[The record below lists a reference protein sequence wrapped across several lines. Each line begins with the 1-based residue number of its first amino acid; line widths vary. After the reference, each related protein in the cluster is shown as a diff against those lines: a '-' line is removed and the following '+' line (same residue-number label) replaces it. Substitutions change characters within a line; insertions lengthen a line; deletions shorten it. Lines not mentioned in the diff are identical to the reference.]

1 MINRE
6 LIRTKVVQLVYA
18 YVQNEDKS
26 LDAAE
31 KELDFSLMK
40 AYELYKYLLSLMVQ
54 VKRIADRREA
64 ARLAREERL
73 GVATEEPLLD
83 KYLAQNKLLQV
94 MAENE
99 ALVNYIEREK
109 QEWLEEDALLKN
121 IYKSFTESSI
131 YHEYIHKGDFTI
143 KADREV
149 VRRLYKE
156 FLLDNELL
164 ESTLEDHSIY
174 WNDDKEVIEQFVI
187 KTFSKFNCESE
198 PEMPLMPE
206 FSDESDRD
214 FALQL
219 FRQAIERG
227 EEMRG
232 HLRTNCLKWDFDRIA
247 LMDKVIIQTALAE
260 ILCFP
265 DIPLNVSINEYVEI
279 AKNYST
285 PRSGAFVNGQLD
297 GICKRLNKER
307 ILMKISTKKKSVR
320 TSVGAG
326 E

>member
-31 KELDFSLMK
+31 NELDFSLAK

-73 GVATEEPLLD
+73 GITTDELLLD

-94 MAENE
+94 MADNE
-99 ALVNYIEREK
+99 VLVNYIEREK

-143 KADREV
+143 KADREL
-149 VRRLYKE
+149 VRSLYKE
-156 FLLDNELL
+156 YLLNNELL

-187 KTFSKFNCESE
+187 KTFSKFNCESQAD
-198 PEMPLMPE
+198 MPLMAE
-206 FSDESDRD
+206 FTDETDRE

-260 ILCFP
+260 ILSFP
-265 DIPLNVSINEYVEI
+265 EIPLNVSINEYVEI

-285 PRSGAFVNGQLD
+285 PKSSAFVNGQLD
-297 GICKRLNKER
+297 SICKRLNKER
-307 ILMKISTKKKSVR
+307 ILMKISTKKKVTR
-320 TSVGAG
+320 TTGSA
-326 E
+326 EE

>member
-31 KELDFSLMK
+31 NELDFSLMK

-73 GVATEEPLLD
+73 GYTTEEPLLD

-131 YHEYIHKGDFTI
+131 YHEYIRKGDFTI

-187 KTFSKFNCESE
+187 KTFSKFNCESQ

-206 FSDESDRD
+206 FTDEGDRE
-214 FALQL
+214 FARQL

-307 ILMKISTKKKSVR
+307 ILMKISTKKKVAR
-320 TSVGAG
+320 TATS
-326 E
+326 EQE

>member
-40 AYELYKYLLSLMVQ
+40 TYELYKFLLSLLIQ
-54 VKRIADRREA
+54 VKHTAERREA
-64 ARLAREERL
+64 ARLARAERL
-73 GVATEEPLLD
+73 GIASDELPVD
-83 KYLAQNKLLQV
+83 KYLAENKLLQK

-99 ALVNYIEREK
+99 VLLTYMEREK
-109 QEWLEEDALLKN
+109 QEWMEDDALMKH
-121 IYKSFTESSI
+121 IYKAFTESPI
-131 YHEYIHKGDFTI
+131 YYEYIHKGEYNI
-143 KADREV
+143 KADRELI
-149 VRRLYKE
+149 RSLYKE

-174 WNDDKEVIEQFVI
+174 WNDDKVIIDQFVI
-187 KTFSKFNCESE
+187 KTLGKFNGESQ
-198 PEMPLMPE
+198 PDMPLLPE
-206 FSDESDRD
+206 FSSDEDRE
-214 FALQL
+214 FAFQL
-219 FRQAIERG
+219 FRQTIERG
-227 EEMRG
+227 EEMCG
-232 HLRTNCLKWDFDRIA
+232 HLRTNCLKWDFERIA

-260 ILCFP
+260 ILSFS

-279 AKNYST
+279 AKLYST

-297 GICKRLNKER
+297 AICRKLYKDRV
-307 ILMKISTKKKSVR
+307 LMKVSSKRK
-320 TSVGAG
+320 
-326 E
+326 

>member
-131 YHEYIHKGDFTI
+131 YHEYIRKGDFTI

-187 KTFSKFNCESE
+187 KTFSKFNCESQ

-307 ILMKISTKKKSVR
+307 ILMKISTKKKSTR
-320 TSVGAG
+320 TPAGA
-326 E
+326 EE

>member
-73 GVATEEPLLD
+73 GITTEEPLLD

-307 ILMKISTKKKSVR
+307 ILMKISTKKKVTR
-320 TSVGAG
+320 TATS
-326 E
+326 EQE

>member
-31 KELDFSLMK
+31 KELDFSLSK
-40 AYELYKYLLSLMVQ
+40 SYELYKFLLSLLVQ
-54 VKRIADRREA
+54 VKHVADRREA

-73 GVATEEPLLD
+73 GIASDEILID
-83 KYLAQNKLLQV
+83 KYLADNKLLQK

-99 ALVNYIEREK
+99 ALLNYMEREK
-109 QEWLEEDALLKN
+109 QEWLEEDALMKS
-121 IYKSFTESSI
+121 IYKAFTESST

-143 KADREV
+143 KADRELI
-149 VRRLYKE
+149 RSLYKQ
-156 FLLDNELL
+156 FLLENELL

-174 WNDDKEVIEQFVI
+174 WNDDKDIIDQFVI
-187 KTFSKFNCESE
+187 KTLSKFNGESE

-206 FSDESDRD
+206 FSSDEDRE
-214 FALQL
+214 FAFQL
-219 FRQAIERG
+219 FRQTIERG
-227 EEMRG
+227 EEMLG
-232 HLRTNCLKWDFDRIA
+232 HLRTNSLKWDFDRIS

-260 ILCFP
+260 ILTFL

-279 AKNYST
+279 AKLYST
-285 PRSGAFVNGQLD
+285 PKSGAFVNGQLD
-297 GICKRLNKER
+297 AICRKLYKDRV
-307 ILMKISTKKKSVR
+307 LMKASAKRK
-320 TSVGAG
+320 
-326 E
+326 

>member
-320 TSVGAG
+320 TSVGA
-326 E
+326 EE